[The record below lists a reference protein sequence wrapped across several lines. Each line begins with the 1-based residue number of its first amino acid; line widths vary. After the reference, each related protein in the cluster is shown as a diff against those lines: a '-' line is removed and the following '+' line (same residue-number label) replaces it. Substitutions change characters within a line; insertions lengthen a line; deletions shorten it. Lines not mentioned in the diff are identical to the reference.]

1 MLTVQ
6 TYLAPSQIHGIG
18 LFAAENIS
26 QGTVIWK
33 FNPNIDKVITRKK
46 FIRIC
51 REVDICT
58 LKHLLNATYK
68 RRGKFYYITDN
79 ARFINHSVDGFNV
92 ALIDDYTEISI
103 RDIKAHEELLENYNA
118 SYDAND
124 FFFMEYMHNQY
135 QYVDMMET
143 IGRCNAKN

>member
-6 TYLAPSQIHGIG
+6 SYLAPSKIHGIG
-18 LFAAENIS
+18 LFAAENIAR
-26 QGTVIWK
+26 GTVIWK
-33 FNPNIDKVITRKK
+33 FNANIDKAITRKK
-46 FIRIC
+46 FIRMC

-79 ARFINHSVDGFNV
+79 ARFINHSEESCNV

-103 RDIKAHEELLENYNA
+103 RDIQAHEELLENYNA

-124 FFFMEYMHNQY
+124 FFFLECRQNQF
-135 QYVDMMET
+135 QYVEMMESG
-143 IGRCNAKN
+143 GRCHAKN